1 MNWLRL
7 LTWSLIIFLP
17 FQSAF
22 GADSHTNH
30 PPDPL
35 QSSPIPP
42 SPKTLNADK
51 EIQDLKENRPEEY
64 RILVLG
70 VQIFLGRFG
79 YGVGPYTGE
88 FDDQTKQALRRYQR
102 DVQLSETGDLNYLTI
117 KRLTEDN
124 KVLDRF
130 LPFLPKF
137 LLQDEQWDEVVLAQ
151 GTWAMEKFTVNEA
164 LQTTTIKCHRK
175 ENRCIETTA
184 RLTADHTPFLLS
196 EANEYLVDAWGESE
210 IITKPTSSEPCVT
223 RSLRINRPDKMVSLQ
238 ATVHKTPTG
247 PCSRVQDGNFSFQL
261 ADGSQ
266 IYLAI
271 KKQKAEDTQRILR
284 VKR

>member
-7 LTWSLIIFLP
+7 LTCSFLL
-17 FQSAF
+17 FSSVESAI
-22 GADSHTNH
+22 AKDSHSDHSSQSNQQIPV
-30 PPDPL
+30 PPA
-35 QSSPIPP
+35 
-42 SPKTLNADK
+42 PKNLRANQ
-51 EIQDLKENRPEEY
+51 EIQDLKKNRPEEY
-64 RILVLG
+64 RVLVLG

-88 FDDQTKQALRRYQR
+88 FDDLTKNALRHYQH
-102 DVQLSETGDLNYLTI
+102 DVQLAETGDLDYNTI
-117 KRLTEDN
+117 KHLTDDN

-137 LLQDEQWDEVVLAQ
+137 LLQDEDWDQEVVAQ
-151 GTWAMEKFTVNEA
+151 GTWAMEKFTANEA
-164 LQTTTIKCHRK
+164 IQTTTVKCHHT

-184 RLTADHTPFLLS
+184 RLTADHTPFLIS
-196 EANEYLVDAWGESE
+196 EANEYLVEAWGETE

-223 RSLRINRPDKMVSLQ
+223 RSLRLNRHDKTVSLQ

-247 PCSRVQDGNFSFQL
+247 LCSRVQAGTLQFQL
-261 ADGSQ
+261 ADGAQ

-271 KKQKAEDTQRILR
+271 KQQKATDTKRILR
-284 VKR
+284 VKE